1 MVTPFYSLGN
11 IETDITIHPKATV
24 IDLSMD
30 CKQLLAL
37 WGEKK
42 NYDKPRKC
50 VRKQRHQFASRV
62 CIVKA
67 MIFPVVMYGCES

>member
-11 IETDITIHPKATV
+11 VETDITIYPKATV

-37 WGEKK
+37 WGKK
-42 NYDKPRKC
+42 KQNKTMTNLENVLENRDITFLKGLYSQSYD
-50 VRKQRHQFASRV
+50 FSSS
-62 CIVKA
+62 
-67 MIFPVVMYGCES
+67 PVWM